1 MLCSYKK
8 QLVTLNKNLK
18 ISLAM
23 PVAIHLLHVHQRA
36 FMQQCRLTGIKFGI
50 VGGGEQKSLK
60 LEVTDDNKP
69 VRCTAG
75 AIALCMIAAI

>member
-1 MLCSYKK
+1 
-8 QLVTLNKNLK
+8 
-18 ISLAM
+18 
-23 PVAIHLLHVHQRA
+23 
-36 FMQQCRLTGIKFGI
+36 MQQCRLTGIKFGI